1 MAAIKMQ
8 DLDGGWGEGWGGML
22 KSAPRQTAHRVPS
35 ITAIPVA
42 RGVVISERV
51 LKLEPSALS

>member
-1 MAAIKMQ
+1 MGA
-8 DLDGGWGEGWGGML
+8 GGGGGGGML
-22 KSAPRQTAHRVPS
+22 KSVPRQTAHRVPS